1 MPENRAL
8 AKSEQTSTVAK
19 LLSTQIGAMRSV
31 LPSHLTAERMAR
43 VALGAV
49 RRAPALAACS
59 PESLVSAILDAA
71 TLGLE
76 VGDGTGRAYL
86 VPHGREATL
95 IIGYKG
101 LVDLA
106 WRSGQVSTVYARV
119 VYQGDEFRYE
129 YGLHPDVRH
138 VPCGAVS
145 PETMTHVYAVIT
157 LLSGGYLF
165 EVLTRAEVDAVRNRS
180 RAGKSGPWVTD
191 YVEMAK
197 KTALRRVCKLV
208 PMSVERPELARAV
221 ATDESWDRGDGPVVS
236 VVSCETVETPEDG
249 PANTLTLAD
258 VTRAE

>member
-8 AKSEQTSTVAK
+8 AKSEQYTTVAK
-19 LLSTQIGAMRSV
+19 LLSNQIGAMRSV
-31 LPSHLTAERMAR
+31 LPSHLTPERMAR
-43 VALGAV
+43 VALGAI
-49 RRAPALAACS
+49 RRTPALAACS
-59 PESLVSAILDAA
+59 PESLVSAVLDAA

-106 WRSGQVSTVYARV
+106 WRSGQVSTVYASAGYR
-119 VYQGDEFRYE
+119 GDDFHCD
-129 YGLHPDVRH
+129 YGLHPDMRH
-138 VPCGAVS
+138 VPCGETS
-145 PETMTHVYAVIT
+145 PDAMTHVYAVIS

-165 EVLTRAEVDAVRNRS
+165 EVLTRAEVDSVRNRS
-180 RAGKSGPWVTD
+180 RAGKSGPWQSD

-208 PMSVERPELARAV
+208 PMSIERPELARAV

-236 VVSCETVETPEDG
+236 VVSCETVEAPQDETTD
-249 PANTLTLAD
+249 TLTLAD
-258 VTRAE
+258 VTRTA